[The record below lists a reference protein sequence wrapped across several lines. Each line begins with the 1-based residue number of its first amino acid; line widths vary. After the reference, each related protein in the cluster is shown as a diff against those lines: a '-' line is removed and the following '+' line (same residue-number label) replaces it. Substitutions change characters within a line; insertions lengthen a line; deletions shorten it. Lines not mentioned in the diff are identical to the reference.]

1 MSKIQSKVTNRFYSE
16 ANKTIG
22 VSEHFQPFNH
32 GLNSK
37 ALEYEIQVPLIS
49 NETFSITKPFDGS
62 DKSKSQ
68 FRKEQYDLMVKYLD
82 KSIEDLLRVKSEL
95 SASFLNWL

>member
-1 MSKIQSKVTNRFYSE
+1 MNKIQAKVTNRFYSE
-16 ANKTIG
+16 SNKTIG
-22 VSEHFQPFNH
+22 ITENFQPFNH
-32 GLNSK
+32 GLNSE
-37 ALEYEIQVPLIS
+37 ALEYEIKIPLIS

-68 FRKEQYDLMVKYLD
+68 FRKEQYDLMVEYLD

-95 SASFLNWL
+95 LASFLNWT